1 MPRKTAPQLPP
12 TLTTEAEL
20 VTIEEASDRL
30 GKGYSR
36 RSIFRRIQSG
46 DWQEGIHWIDDRQV
60 GSSNRLIKINL
71 TAVQLWRST
80 PAAFR

>member
-1 MPRKTAPQLPP
+1 MPRKAVLPP
-12 TLTTEAEL
+12 PLTTPAEL
-20 VTIEEASDRL
+20 VTIGEASSHL
-30 GKGYSR
+30 GKGFSR
-36 RSIFRRIQSG
+36 SSIFRRIRSG
-46 DWQEGIHWIDDRQV
+46 DWIEGIHWIDDRQI